1 MLHRIAGLCPV
12 IVQLPEINARKR
24 AEDPAKV
31 KSHGTVSSFSS
42 SAAGFREG
50 VSRKVTGDA

>member
-12 IVQLPEINARKR
+12 IVQLPEINAPKR

-31 KSHGTVSSFSS
+31 KSNGIVSSFSS
-42 SAAGFREG
+42 AAAGFRLE
-50 VSRKVTGDA
+50 VSWNVAGDA